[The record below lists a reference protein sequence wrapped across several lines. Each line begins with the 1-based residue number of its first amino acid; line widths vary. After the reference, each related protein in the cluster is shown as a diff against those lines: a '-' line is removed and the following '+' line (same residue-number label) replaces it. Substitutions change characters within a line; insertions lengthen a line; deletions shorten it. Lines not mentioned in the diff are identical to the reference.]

1 MIPLILSSGAWTIM
15 KTPVFILGVLVS
27 LAYAQNHDRIVGCYW
42 GAWSFYRDGFG
53 KFDVPDI
60 DPNLCTHGYYGFA
73 DLDNATWTLKVIDP
87 WYDLGP
93 QDCPLGAEECNYD
106 SYRRFIALKQQN
118 PNFKPMIS
126 IGKIFSIKIMDFGR
140 ISYFVGGWNAGSGA
154 YSDMASDPIKRK
166 SFVESVSQFLD
177 KFDFDGVD
185 LDWVSYAFQ
194 KKVFLLLLQLHS

>member
-1 MIPLILSSGAWTIM
+1 M

-53 KFDVPDI
+53 KFDVDDI

-93 QDCPLGAEECNYD
+93 QDCPLGDAECHYD
-106 SYRRFIALKQQN
+106 SYRRFIGLKKQSS
-118 PNFKPMIS
+118 NFKPMIS
-126 IGKIFSIKIMDFGR
+126 IGK
-140 ISYFVGGWNAGSGA
+140 
-154 YSDMASDPIKRK
+154 
-166 SFVESVSQFLD
+166 
-177 KFDFDGVD
+177 
-185 LDWVSYAFQ
+185 
-194 KKVFLLLLQLHS
+194 VFF

>member
-1 MIPLILSSGAWTIM
+1 M

-53 KFDVPDI
+53 KFDVDDI

-93 QDCPLGAEECNYD
+93 QDCPLGDAECHYD
-106 SYRRFIALKQQN
+106 SYRRFIGLKKQSS
-118 PNFKPMIS
+118 NFKPMIS
-126 IGKIFSIKIMDFGR
+126 IGKVFFLVIFGQLD
-140 ISYFVGGWNAGSGA
+140 
-154 YSDMASDPIKRK
+154 
-166 SFVESVSQFLD
+166 QFCN
-177 KFDFDGVD
+177 F
-185 LDWVSYAFQ
+185 
-194 KKVFLLLLQLHS
+194 

>member
-1 MIPLILSSGAWTIM
+1 M

-53 KFDVPDI
+53 KFDVDDI

-93 QDCPLGAEECNYD
+93 QDCPLGDAECHYD
-106 SYRRFIALKQQN
+106 SYRRFIALKEQSS
-118 PNFKPMIS
+118 NFKPMIS
-126 IGKIFSIKIMDFGR
+126 IGKFIYLNFRTLDFKIFFFPNRWMECRFRCIF
-140 ISYFVGGWNAGSGA
+140 
-154 YSDMASDPIKRK
+154 
-166 SFVESVSQFLD
+166 
-177 KFDFDGVD
+177 
-185 LDWVSYAFQ
+185 
-194 KKVFLLLLQLHS
+194 

>member
-1 MIPLILSSGAWTIM
+1 M

-53 KFDVPDI
+53 KFDVDDI

-93 QDCPLGAEECNYD
+93 QDCPLGDAECHYD
-106 SYRRFIALKQQN
+106 SYRRFIGLKKQSS
-118 PNFKPMIS
+118 NFKPMIS
-126 IGKIFSIKIMDFGR
+126 IGKVIFGQLDQFCNFLMILIKF
-140 ISYFVGGWNAGSGA
+140 ISFPILIIFV
-154 YSDMASDPIKRK
+154 SD
-166 SFVESVSQFLD
+166 QFQH
-177 KFDFDGVD
+177 F
-185 LDWVSYAFQ
+185 
-194 KKVFLLLLQLHS
+194 

>member
-1 MIPLILSSGAWTIM
+1 M

-53 KFDVPDI
+53 KFDVDDI

-93 QDCPLGAEECNYD
+93 QDCPLGDAECHYD
-106 SYRRFIALKQQN
+106 SYRRFIGLKKQSSNFQ
-118 PNFKPMIS
+118 NFKIPKFLYSRIQ
-126 IGKIFSIKIMDFGR
+126 SIKKNNHKM
-140 ISYFVGGWNAGSGA
+140 SEVTTQY
-154 YSDMASDPIKRK
+154 
-166 SFVESVSQFLD
+166 
-177 KFDFDGVD
+177 
-185 LDWVSYAFQ
+185 
-194 KKVFLLLLQLHS
+194 

>member
-1 MIPLILSSGAWTIM
+1 M

-106 SYRRFIALKQQN
+106 SYRRFIGLKQQN

-126 IGKIFSIKIMDFGR
+126 IGEFCFN
-140 ISYFVGGWNAGSGA
+140 V
-154 YSDMASDPIKRK
+154 
-166 SFVESVSQFLD
+166 Q
-177 KFDFDGVD
+177 
-185 LDWVSYAFQ
+185 
-194 KKVFLLLLQLHS
+194 

>member
-1 MIPLILSSGAWTIM
+1 M

-53 KFDVPDI
+53 KFDVDDI

-93 QDCPLGAEECNYD
+93 QDCPLGDAECHYD
-106 SYRRFIALKQQN
+106 SYRRFIGLKKQSS
-118 PNFKPMIS
+118 NFKPMIS
-126 IGKIFSIKIMDFGR
+126 IGKVIFGQLDQFCNFLMILINFISFPILIIFGHFCVRSI
-140 ISYFVGGWNAGSGA
+140 ST
-154 YSDMASDPIKRK
+154 
-166 SFVESVSQFLD
+166 FLIIL
-177 KFDFDGVD
+177 G
-185 LDWVSYAFQ
+185 
-194 KKVFLLLLQLHS
+194 